1 MININLANMYLI
13 DVVSKFNNQLTLGTK
28 FQQPIRVSPQ
38 VVVWPDAV
46 QIYDNEVAEVIM

>member
-1 MININLANMYLI
+1 MYLI

-38 VVVWPDAV
+38 VVVWPEAI
-46 QIYDNEVAEVIM
+46 QIYEDNVTEIII